1 MVPNVDP
8 VQNTTPNPNTVWNVD
23 PNQTVAN
30 QITGLLSSSN
40 PYITNARAQ
49 GTQGAASRGFL
60 NGSMAAGASENAAV
74 NAALPIATQDA
85 STYAKAG
92 ESNASNATQQAIE
105 AERARAQLGA
115 AGISAGASMFGAT
128 TGANAAMFGDTT
140 RAQTS
145 ADILAQNAQQYNANW
160 AQQQAQRGWSVE
172 DQNRAEQYA
181 TRNAITGTMLG
192 TYANDPSS
200 YMASRDGGVGAM
212 NFYNT
217 NFSNLF
223 GSNSTNAA
231 PTDTSVP
238 AGYGNIPI
246 PNYGP

>member
-8 VQNTTPNPNTVWNVD
+8 VQNTALDPNQTWNVD

-74 NAALPIATQDA
+74 NAALPIAAQDA

-92 ESNASNATQQAIE
+92 ETNATNAVQQAIE
-105 AERARAQLGA
+105 ASRARAQLGS
-115 AGISAGASMFGAT
+115 AGISANAS
-128 TGANAAMFGDTT
+128 MFGDTT
-140 RAQTS
+140 RARTAQEMLS
-145 ADILAQNAQQYNANW
+145 QNAQQYNANW
-160 AQQQAQRGWSVE
+160 AHDQAQHGWTVDAANQAQQNTTRNNMQQAFLLS
-172 DQNRAEQYA
+172 
-181 TRNAITGTMLG
+181 
-192 TYANDPSS
+192 YANDPSS
-200 YMASRDGGVGAM
+200 WLAATDGGYGAM
-212 NFYNT
+212 SLQNA
-217 NFSNLF
+217 NFSDIF
-223 GSNSTNAA
+223 GVPDTNTGQTA
-231 PTDTSVP
+231 TSLP
-238 AGYGNIPI
+238 SGYGTIPI